1 MNNKQSIALKTTIE
15 RPQNIG
21 CGHASGGHHIFLA
34 SGFHFHIN
42 NQMDAGDPDRYRES
56 HIGVGADMDQVIEI
70 LINSKPHDQRGL
82 STFQQPHNTRLK
94 MN

>member
-1 MNNKQSIALKTTIE
+1 MLDHT
-15 RPQNIG
+15 
-21 CGHASGGHHIFLA
+21 FL
-34 SGFHFHIN
+34 SKWLSFYIK

-70 LINSKPHDQRGL
+70 LINSKPHIQRGL
-82 STFQQPHNTRLK
+82 STACPEALEWIQQPHNIIIK